1 VRRLDGASNQ
11 SRLKATTVDTYG
23 SPLCHAAHRNLQVR
37 RTDPDL
43 DPGPDNTM
51 RWRLAC
57 PVFGDTPAS
66 RTTEHRSVAGSS
78 RADSTP
84 EPTAAR
90 WSRSCPLLG
99 WYSPVQIADARQA
112 IGLKIAHPATDRQHL
127 CGAPWREQ
135 RAAEVPD
142 GGSNRCPAPLRT
154 CTTSTSTSLP
164 PLADDAVSPIPVEA
178 VTFGSAAMVLAYVHY
193 RG

>member
-1 VRRLDGASNQ
+1 MVTG
-11 SRLKATTVDTYG
+11 V
-23 SPLCHAAHRNLQVR
+23 
-37 RTDPDL
+37 
-43 DPGPDNTM
+43 
-51 RWRLAC
+51 
-57 PVFGDTPAS
+57 PVFGASPAS
-66 RTTEHRSVAGSS
+66 RTTEHRSVAGSCG
-78 RADSTP
+78 ADSTP
-84 EPTAAR
+84 ELRAAR
-90 WSRSCPLLG
+90 WSRSCSPLGVVLTSTRLPMLG
-99 WYSPVQIADARQA
+99 KQV
-112 IGLKIAHPATDRQHL
+112 GLKIAHPAPDWQRL

-142 GGSNRCPAPLRT
+142 GGSNRCTAPLRT